1 MCFFLFFFKRK
12 QKLLLITNVSIF
24 FSGAKGDEIHNV
36 EGPHSSITT
45 KKSIVE
51 IVNHDEICMA
61 RAITMAFLKVNKV
74 NTDDWHALKDDDDER
89 NMEKLVWIYKKA
101 PEWYYSKL
109 LLHKPPT
116 DRLTKLAHELCK
128 LADIPINRTLALS
141 DISAFE
147 RFLNVDILV
156 INATGGNKFIKTPPE
171 HSKKQRLYLYLVLMK
186 GPKITISRYR

>member
-1 MCFFLFFFKRK
+1 M
-12 QKLLLITNVSIF
+12 
-24 FSGAKGDEIHNV
+24 
-36 EGPHSSITT
+36 
-45 KKSIVE
+45 E

-74 NTDDWHALKDDDDER
+74 NTDDWHALTDDDDER

-128 LADIPINRTLALS
+128 LTDIP
-141 DISAFE
+141 
-147 RFLNVDILV
+147 
-156 INATGGNKFIKTPPE
+156 
-171 HSKKQRLYLYLVLMK
+171 Q
-186 GPKITISRYR
+186 